1 MIKASALLLQSNK
14 NENVNCTI
22 SSRPTHH
29 YPPANSVSNTQEDR
43 DSEDE
48 IEVPRARD
56 PCGEFEDAMTMAGH
70 LPEKAPLEFSMSEYH
85 HLTGRQADHT
95 ILECIDDEELEG
107 QMHTN
112 DKKKVLV
119 LQNAGRTEGTKQPGH
134 TKQQPKMSARDGGK
148 AEKSSCSS
156 LDEHFSGLQMVGS
169 IDLVVPANQV
179 KDITGSPYSALYLL
193 GCMPGFNAVV
203 IKCLWNFYP
212 IHLSVS
218 LFFISLNLRH
228 PLQV

>member
-1 MIKASALLLQSNK
+1 MLQSNK
-14 NENVNCTI
+14 NKNVNCTI
-22 SSRPTHH
+22 SSPPTHY
-29 YPPANSVSNTQEDR
+29 YPPANSVSNTQ

-85 HLTGRQADHT
+85 YLTGRQVDHT
-95 ILECIDDEELEG
+95 ILECIDDKELEG
-107 QMHTN
+107 QMHTH
-112 DKKKVLV
+112 DKKKVPV
-119 LQNAGRTEGTKQPGH
+119 LQNAGRSEGTKQPGY

-169 IDLVVPANQV
+169 IDLVT
-179 KDITGSPYSALYLL
+179 KLKT
-193 GCMPGFNAVV
+193 
-203 IKCLWNFYP
+203 
-212 IHLSVS
+212 
-218 LFFISLNLRH
+218 
-228 PLQV
+228 